1 MECTRIPYMV
11 LYMYDLS
18 IIHVRKGPLYFAGA
32 HILLLGLGRPFCSQ
46 PFFAAMADAELD
58 LEGAVQET
66 CVALRQQVAA
76 EFARCERMGDRIKQ
90 FALER
95 DEAAKAMQQQLLEAK
110 VGLDEL
116 LGDDENAAKNVSQNP
131 SVIADRHRLE
141 DRSKASEEARRDAEA
156 AREELESMV
165 NRFSAARE
173 RVMALNETLEHDPAK
188 QMAYFYMPAS
198 RAGLS
203 QPPLVCTGETG

>member
-1 MECTRIPYMV
+1 M
-11 LYMYDLS
+11 
-18 IIHVRKGPLYFAGA
+18 
-32 HILLLGLGRPFCSQ
+32 
-46 PFFAAMADAELD
+46 
-58 LEGAVQET
+58 QET

-173 RVMALNETLEHDPAK
+173 LFRV
-188 QMAYFYMPAS
+188 
-198 RAGLS
+198 
-203 QPPLVCTGETG
+203 